1 MDNSITHDKE
11 LVAVDVAA
19 MENLV
24 WPHKTTLMNIEV
36 QGSKAFIQLQH
47 WNIAKKDTRSNSQ

>member
-24 WPHKTTLMNIEV
+24 WPHKTTLTNIEV
-36 QGSKAFIQLQH
+36 QGSKAFIQLATTLEH
-47 WNIAKKDTRSNSQ
+47 SIVGYSF